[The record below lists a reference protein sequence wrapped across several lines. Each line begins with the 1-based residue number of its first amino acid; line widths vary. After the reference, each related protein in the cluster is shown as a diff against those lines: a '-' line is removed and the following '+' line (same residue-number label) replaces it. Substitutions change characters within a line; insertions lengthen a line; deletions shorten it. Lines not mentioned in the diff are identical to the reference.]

1 MGNKITI
8 NPLTRISG
16 FLEIEAEVEKN
27 VIIDAR
33 SSGMLFRGFEKMLQG
48 RPPLDAIYFTQ
59 RICGI
64 CSTAH
69 SIASAAALED
79 ALNVIPDENDK
90 IIRDFIH
97 GCEFLQNHLRH
108 FYQYTLPDFI
118 KGPDI
123 NPVFMPSHGDYR
135 LPEKLN
141 NKIAQ
146 HYEESLKYSRE
157 AHEMLAILA
166 GKAPHNHGVFV
177 GGVTVNLDAS
187 KFIMVKS
194 ILDSIISFIQDIMI
208 EDVYKISEYYQDYF
222 KNGES
227 YGNFMSYGVYD
238 TYKERDLTY
247 VYPSTLIDGE
257 VNPLNEGVITESIHN
272 SWYVGDKE
280 TYRPGEGNTED
291 DVFKNGGYTWI
302 KAPRYGGIP
311 MEVGPLARMWLSGEY
326 TRGISTMDRTIAR
339 VLEANKIATIMKRFL
354 EIIKLQPANQR
365 AYEIPEEGY
374 GVGLR
379 GTTRGALGHW
389 ISIKDKKIDNYTI
402 ITPTTWNLSPTDSNG
417 VKGVVEKA
425 LIGTY
430 IDDIEKP
437 VEIGRIVRSFDP
449 CVSCA
454 THIASGNKSSINI
467 RIV

>member
-1 MGNKITI
+1 
-8 NPLTRISG
+8 
-16 FLEIEAEVEKN
+16 
-27 VIIDAR
+27 
-33 SSGMLFRGFEKMLQG
+33 
-48 RPPLDAIYFTQ
+48 
-59 RICGI
+59 
-64 CSTAH
+64 
-69 SIASAAALED
+69 
-79 ALNVIPDENDK
+79 
-90 IIRDFIH
+90 
-97 GCEFLQNHLRH
+97 
-108 FYQYTLPDFI
+108 
-118 KGPDI
+118 
-123 NPVFMPSHGDYR
+123 
-135 LPEKLN
+135 
-141 NKIAQ
+141 
-146 HYEESLKYSRE
+146 
-157 AHEMLAILA
+157 
-166 GKAPHNHGVFV
+166 
-177 GGVTVNLDAS
+177 
-187 KFIMVKS
+187 
-194 ILDSIISFIQDIMI
+194 
-208 EDVYKISEYYQDYF
+208 
-222 KNGES
+222 
-227 YGNFMSYGVYD
+227 
-238 TYKERDLTY
+238 
-247 VYPSTLIDGE
+247 
-257 VNPLNEGVITESIHN
+257 
-272 SWYVGDKE
+272 VGDKE

>member
-27 VIIDAR
+27 VIIDAK
-33 SSGMLFRGFEKMLQG
+33 SSGMLFRGFEKMLVG

-123 NPVFMPSHGDYR
+123 NPVFIPSHGDYR

-146 HYEESLKYSRE
+146 HYMESLKYSRE

-177 GGVTVNLDAS
+177 GGVTVNMDSS
-187 KFIMVKS
+187 KFIAVKYL
-194 ILDSIISFIQDIMI
+194 LDSIIDFIQGIML
-208 EDVYKISEYYQDYF
+208 EDMYRISEYYQDYF
-222 KNGES
+222 SNGGG
-227 YGNFMSYGVYD
+227 YGNFMNYGVYD
-238 TYKERDLTY
+238 NYDEAELTY
-247 VYPSTLIDGE
+247 VKPSVLIDGRKY
-257 VNPLNEGVITESIHN
+257 PLDEGMITENIYH
-272 SWYVGDKE
+272 SWYEGDKE
-280 TYRPGEGNTED
+280 TFRPGEGNTEE
-291 DVFKNGGYTWI
+291 DVYKGTGYTWI
-302 KAPRYGGIP
+302 KAPRYGGNP
-311 MEVGPLARMWLSGEY
+311 MEVGPLARMWLSGNY
-326 TRGISTMDRTIAR
+326 SHGVSTMDRTIAR
-339 VLEANKIATIMKRFL
+339 VLEAKKISSIMQRLL
-354 EIIKLQPANQR
+354 ERIRLQPSKQR

-379 GTTRGALGHW
+379 GTTRGGLGHW
-389 ISIKDKKIDNYTI
+389 ISIKNKKIDHYTI
-402 ITPTTWNLSPTDSNG
+402 ITPTTWNLSPADSNG

-430 IDDIEKP
+430 IDNIEKP

-454 THIASGNKSSINI
+454 THVASGNKSSINI